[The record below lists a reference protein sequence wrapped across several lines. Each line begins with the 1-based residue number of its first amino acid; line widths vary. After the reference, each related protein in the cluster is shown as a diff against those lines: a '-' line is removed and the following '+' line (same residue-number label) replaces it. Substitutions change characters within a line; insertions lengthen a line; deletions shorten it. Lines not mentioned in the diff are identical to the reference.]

1 MRLFRIGASLLL
13 GLASLGSAS
22 AEEIANWAAP
32 PYWTA
37 PSESQPRDHH
47 AAMEAKGV
55 ATAAA
60 TPLPFVAVA
69 PCRVADTRGNGFS
82 GAYGP
87 PSLSAGVSRD
97 FPMTSVCGIPATA
110 QAVSMNVTV
119 TNTLGAG
126 HITIYPQGG
135 VAPTV
140 STLNYVAN
148 LTVANA
154 AVVVLGTGGG
164 VTVVAAVSGTDFI
177 IDVNGYYDPQGVV
190 NAVNGLS
197 GDVAVAPGANI
208 SITPSGNTLT
218 VAATGVVTGV
228 NALSGNVALAPGAN
242 VSITPSGNTLTVAAT
257 GVVTGV
263 NGLSGNVA
271 LTPGANVSI
280 TPSGNTLTVAATGIA
295 TTINTLS
302 GAVVLAPGTNISIT
316 PSGNTLTISSTG
328 FALTANNSGGSTFTG
343 AGFGSATIT
352 GDITASSIIQ
362 CTYTGTGVTS
372 KPIIVESQGVGSAVV
387 RGESGTTFR
396 YVIFN

>member
-1 MRLFRIGASLLL
+1 MRLFRIAASVLL

-22 AEEIANWAAP
+22 AEQIANWAAP
-32 PYWTA
+32 LYWRA
-37 PSESQPRDHH
+37 SSESQPRDHH

-55 ATAAA
+55 TVAATA
-60 TPLPFVAVA
+60 PLPFVAVS

-87 PSLSAGVSRD
+87 PRLSIGVSRD
-97 FPMTSVCGIPATA
+97 FPMTGVCGIPATA

-208 SITPSGNTLT
+208 
-218 VAATGVVTGV
+218 
-228 NALSGNVALAPGAN
+228 
-242 VSITPSGNTLTVAAT
+242 SITPSGNTLTVAAT

-396 YVIFN
+396 YVI

>member
-1 MRLFRIGASLLL
+1 
-13 GLASLGSAS
+13 
-22 AEEIANWAAP
+22 
-32 PYWTA
+32 
-37 PSESQPRDHH
+37 
-47 AAMEAKGV
+47 MEAKGV
-55 ATAAA
+55 AAAAA
-60 TPLPFVAVA
+60 TPLPFVALA

-97 FPMTSVCGIPATA
+97 FPMTGVCAIPATA

-119 TNTLGAG
+119 VNTLGAG

-135 VAPTV
+135 AAPTV
-140 STLNYVAN
+140 STLNYTAN
-148 LTVANA
+148 VTVANA

-190 NAVNGLS
+190 NTVN
-197 GDVAVAPGANI
+197 
-208 SITPSGNTLT
+208 T
-218 VAATGVVTGV
+218 
-228 NALSGNVALAPGAN
+228 LSGNVVLASGAN
-242 VSITPSGNTLTVAAT
+242 VSITPSGNTLTVAA
-257 GVVTGV
+257 
-263 NGLSGNVA
+263 S
-271 LTPGANVSI
+271 
-280 TPSGNTLTVAATGIA
+280 GIA

-302 GAVVLAPGTNISIT
+302 GAVVLAPGTNVSIT

-352 GDITASSIIQ
+352 GDITASSNIQ